1 MWISA
6 NNNIWQR
13 GSAMCIHIF
22 PLPSTSIPSTPY
34 PTPLCHQR
42 VPSRAPC
49 AVQQV
54 STTILHTVLYIYI
67 FQCYCLNSSHPLLPQ
82 LCPKSI
88 KRTILFAACDLQKEQ
103 NIYNAN
109 YAMDGSRS
117 TSKEIPLS
125 RALNPNWGGGF
136 TYTDSWLPEIK
147 RKKRGWTSHNHFV
160 LKGPSLDHPC
170 LAE

>member
-1 MWISA
+1 MTTWISYVY
-6 NNNIWQR
+6 
-13 GSAMCIHIF
+13 
-22 PLPSTSIPSTPY
+22 TYIPSPFNLHPIHPVSY
-34 PTPLCHQR
+34 PSVSPESTEQSSLCCT
-42 VPSRAPC
+42 AGFYYYFTY
-49 AVQQV
+49 
-54 STTILHTVLYIYI
+54 STIYI